1 MIKITFPDSSIRE
14 YSEEITGSE
23 IVEKISTS
31 LAKKT
36 LAMRINDELV
46 DIYSPINKD
55 CNIKFITTDSG
66 NSDCLEILRHDTAH
80 ILAQSLKEIY
90 GDRCQITIGPVIEN
104 GFYYDID
111 CEEKISEKDLE
122 MIEQK
127 MLDISKRNILVRRE
141 IANRYN
147 AVEYFKSIGENY
159 KAEIIEDLFNKDENG
174 DKIKVIFT
182 NVDESKRGDVE
193 KYKKFVI
200 TYGNCGD
207 PRNEEYIITVERTKK
222 NESTPTSRRDVGIM
236 NTKLLPE
243 KDEHSGEEENLYLS
257 IDFSDFTK
265 SEMATLLNKDTKINL
280 HERNRDWDFIID
292 KVIRENLSSNTIE
305 IRNKYLQN
313 IIIDIPNTQ
322 FSINSFQA
330 KGFEVYDNN
339 LDHLG
344 LKYNLKDGFVRM
356 QFTRSTLE
364 NNNSQ
369 TVSLY
374 QQGDFKDLCRGPHAP
389 STGMIKYF
397 KLMKVSGAYWRGDS
411 QNKMLQRIYGTAWHS
426 KAALEEYL
434 KMIEEAEKRDHRK
447 IGTHLELFHIQEE
460 AAGSVFWHNNGW
472 TLYRIIENYVRQQ
485 LAENDYIEVKT
496 PQLIDKILWEKSGHW
511 ENFRENIFTSET
523 DDKVFAIKPMNC
535 PAHIQIFNQGIKSYR
550 DLPLRMAEFGC
561 CHRNEPSGSLHG
573 IMRVR
578 SFTQDDAH
586 IFCTID
592 QIKSETEKF
601 CNLLF
606 KIYKKFEFTDV
617 KIKLSTRP
625 EKRSGNDETW
635 DRAESMLAEA
645 LNACGYEYEIQDGEG
660 AFYGPKLE
668 FQLKDAIGRMW
679 QCGTLQL
686 DFVLPDR
693 LGAKFINQ
701 NGEKETPVMLHRAIL
716 GSLERFI
723 GILIENYVGKFP
735 IWLAPVQIAVCTITN
750 QLDAKALEVVNILKA
765 NGIRAALDDSSATL
779 NAKIRNQTLKNIPLI
794 GIIGNKEAETNSITI
809 RDPKTNENQLYS
821 IDELVGFVKGSC

>member
-66 NSDCLEILRHDTAH
+66 DTECLEILRHDTAH
-80 ILAQSLKEIY
+80 ILAQALKEIY

-147 AVEYFKSIGENY
+147 AVEYFKSIRENY
-159 KAEIIEDLFNKDENG
+159 KAEIIEDLFNKE
-174 DKIKVIFT
+174 KITFKSQDLF
-182 NVDESKRGDVE
+182 NPQ
-193 KYKKFVI
+193 
-200 TYGNCGD
+200 CGLFND
-207 PRNEEYIITVERTKK
+207 
-222 NESTPTSRRDVGIM
+222 
-236 NTKLLPE
+236 
-243 KDEHSGEEENLYLS
+243 LS
-257 IDFSDFTK
+257 IYKNKEFLYNITFRLNDINEIELIDHGLCEDFFLPNSTIL
-265 SEMATLLNKDTKINL
+265 SEFASYIFRKKELINTVKFNDLKIT
-280 HERNRDWDFIID
+280 
-292 KVIRENLSSNTIE
+292 RES
-305 IRNKYLQN
+305 
-313 IIIDIPNTQ
+313 
-322 FSINSFQA
+322 
-330 KGFEVYDNN
+330 
-339 LDHLG
+339 LDG
-344 LKYNLKDGFVRM
+344 
-356 QFTRSTLE
+356 
-364 NNNSQ
+364 Q

-735 IWLAPVQIAVCTITN
+735 VWLAPVQIAVCTITN
-750 QLDAKALEVVNILKA
+750 QLDAKALEIVNILKA
-765 NGIRAALDDSSATL
+765 NGIRAVLDDSSATL

-809 RDPKTNENQLYS
+809 RDPKTNENKLYS
-821 IDELVGFVKGSC
+821 IDELVGFVRGSL

>member
-1 MIKITFPDSSIRE
+1 MIKITFPDASIRE
-14 YSEEITGSE
+14 YNEEITGSE

-36 LAMRINDELV
+36 IAMKINDKLV
-46 DIYSPINKD
+46 DIYSQIDKD
-55 CNIKFITTDSG
+55 CNIKFITSDSG
-66 NSDCLEILRHDTAH
+66 DTDCLEILRHDTAH
-80 ILAQSLKEIY
+80 ILAQALKEIY

-147 AVEYFKSIGENY
+147 AVKYFKSIGENY
-159 KAEIIEDLFNKDENG
+159 KAEIIEDLFNRDENG
-174 DKIKVIFT
+174 DKVNVIFT
-182 NVDESKRGDVE
+182 PCDLRVTDLLEHISRLKSIDASYFTQYSIKIKRAKKSESKLELYDLGVMEVTPSLRITNLLYITFKFNELSESE
-193 KYKKFVI
+193 KLAMKNHMAWSYQRDDDMLFAYYEGVKHCLMQ
-200 TYGNCGD
+200 T
-207 PRNEEYIITVERTKK
+207 EY
-222 NESTPTSRRDVGIM
+222 
-236 NTKLLPE
+236 
-243 KDEHSGEEENLYLS
+243 
-257 IDFSDFTK
+257 
-265 SEMATLLNKDTKINL
+265 ATTDIL
-280 HERNRDWDFIID
+280 
-292 KVIRENLSSNTIE
+292 
-305 IRNKYLQN
+305 
-313 IIIDIPNTQ
+313 IDIY
-322 FSINSFQA
+322 NSVYLIEWLRN
-330 KGFEVYDNN
+330 KGFEIYQPAEATDFVSSP
-339 LDHLG
+339 
-344 LKYNLKDGFVRM
+344 KDGFVRM
-356 QFTRSTLE
+356 QFTKSALE

-389 STGMIKYF
+389 NTGMIKYF

-625 EKRSGNDETW
+625 EKRAGNDETW

-750 QLDAKALEVVNILKA
+750 QLDAKALEVVNILKT
-765 NGIRAALDDSSATL
+765 NGIRAVLDDSSATL

-809 RDPKTNENQLYS
+809 RDPKTNENKLYS